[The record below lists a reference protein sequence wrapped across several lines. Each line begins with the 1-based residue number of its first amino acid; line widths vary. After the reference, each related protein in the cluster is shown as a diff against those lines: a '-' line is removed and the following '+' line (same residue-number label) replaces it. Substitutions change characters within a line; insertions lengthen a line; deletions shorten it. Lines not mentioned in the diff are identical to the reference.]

1 MTPIVLTPSQN
12 NLYIVTDSHLDQDM
26 APYQEFITMLSS
38 LENPGTLV
46 CLGDLFKVWLALPKF
61 WVTMHREVMAA
72 FESLRSRGVVIIFVI
87 GNREA
92 LLPRKWSEA
101 WEKKFPFTH
110 LIHDD
115 CQVEWR
121 ARRYGFIHGDTI
133 NQQDLKHLRWRKIVR
148 SRGFE
153 WFFRAMP
160 SPMARRVV
168 NRLEQTLAQSNYKY
182 KIGFPQKEV
191 ESFAREYLD
200 EVDWYFVG
208 HFHEDHQIRFPDK
221 RGKLRVVP
229 DWLTN
234 RTVLQINPAGHIL
247 TLHFQNG
254 AFQYRHKG

>member
-26 APYQEFITMLSS
+26 APIKSLS
-38 LENPGTLV
+38 PC
-46 CLGDLFKVWLALPKF
+46 CLRLKTREPWSVWGICSKYGWLFLSFGSPCIGRLWLLLSHYVAG
-61 WVTMHREVMAA
+61 
-72 FESLRSRGVVIIFVI
+72 GVVIIFVI

-168 NRLEQTLAQSNYKY
+168 NRLEQVLAQSNYKY

-208 HFHEDHQIRFPDK
+208 HFHEDHQIRF
-221 RGKLRVVP
+221 L
-229 DWLTN
+229 
-234 RTVLQINPAGHIL
+234 INEANCESFRIG
-247 TLHFQNG
+247 
-254 AFQYRHKG
+254 